1 MAFQVSPGVNVS
13 EIDLTTVVP
22 QVSTTDGAIA
32 GLFRWGPVERR
43 ILIGSADELVSRF
56 GKPTNY
62 NAETFFSAANFL
74 AYGNQLFVVRTANTT
89 SANTS
94 ERVQNATANVGA
106 VGSLPLYVVKNKDDY
121 DAKDANG
128 NFVSSTGVAYV
139 ARYPGV
145 LGNSLKISV
154 VDSNTGYYAN
164 SALAAN
170 SSVDSN
176 VARTFVSAT
185 IGNNIVRVA
194 FANSATGTL
203 AQANAIANTLLNALT
218 VSDYIEVGNTSIGIQ
233 RMKITALSSLSSDA
247 LNVWYDITTD
257 QVYGLSTNFT
267 GPNQVRWW
275 QYFQSVDVAPGQSA
289 FQAKFGNTSAQDELH
304 VVVVDEDGLFSG
316 VPGTVLEVWKNLSR
330 ATDSKTDVGNS
341 NYYKTVINMGSNYVY
356 FANDRAATLSAP
368 SLNLA
373 SSATLTPLVLSFLN
387 GSDGLDEY
395 NVPVATLTTGYDQ
408 FASPTDVDI
417 SIVIAGKPRGGS
429 FGEQLSNYII
439 DNICEVRRDCV
450 ICASPDKAAVVNN
463 VGNEDN
469 SLLNFRNAIR
479 STTYALSPETGWKYQ
494 YDKYNDV
501 YRWIPQCGDMAG
513 LLVRTD
519 NDRDAWWSPAGF
531 NRGQIKNIVK
541 LSYNP
546 KKASRDLLFK
556 AGLNPVV
563 TFPGQGTYLFGDKT
577 LSPKPSDFDAINV
590 RRLFIVLEKAI
601 STAAKFQL
609 FEFNDAFT
617 QAQFRNMVEPFLRD
631 IQGRRGLTDFRV
643 VCDSTNNTAQV
654 QQSKGF
660 VGDIYIKP
668 PHAIRYI
675 QLNFVAVRGSV
686 SFDEVVG
693 QF

>member
-43 ILIGSADELVSRF
+43 VLIGSADELVTRF

-74 AYGNQLFVVRTANTT
+74 AYGNQLFVARTANTT

-94 ERVQNATANVGA
+94 EIVQNATANVGA
-106 VGSLPLYVVKNKDDY
+106 VGSLLLYVVKNKDDY

-128 NFVSSTGVAYV
+128 NFTSSTGVAYI

-145 LGNSLKISV
+145 LGNSLKVSV

-185 IGNNIVRVA
+185 VGNNIVRA
-194 FANSATGTL
+194 IFANSATGTL
-203 AQANAIANTLLNALT
+203 AQANGVANTLLNALT
-218 VSDYIEVGNTSIGIQ
+218 VSDFLEVGNSSIGIQ
-233 RMKITALSSLSSDA
+233 RMKITALSGLTSNST
-247 LNVWYDITTD
+247 NIFYDITTD
-257 QVYGLSTNFT
+257 QVYGLSTNFA
-267 GPNQVRWW
+267 GPNQIRWW
-275 QYFQSVDVAPGQSA
+275 QYFQSVDVAPGQSV
-289 FQAKFGNTSAQDELH
+289 FQSKFGNTSAQDELH
-304 VVVVDEDGLFSG
+304 VVVADEDGLFTG
-316 VPGTVLEVWKNLSR
+316 VPGTILEVWKNVSR
-330 ATDSKTDVGNS
+330 ATDAKTDVGNA
-341 NYYKTVINMGSNYVY
+341 NYYKTVINMGSSYIY
-356 FANDRAATLSAP
+356 FANDRAGPVSAP

-387 GSDGLDEY
+387 GSDGLDETF
-395 NVPVATLTTGYDQ
+395 VPVATLTTGYDL
-408 FASPTDVDI
+408 FASSTDVDI
-417 SIVIAGKPRGGS
+417 SIVIAGKPRGGVA
-429 FGEQLSNYII
+429 GEQLSNYII
-439 DNICEVRRDCV
+439 DNICEVRKDCV
-450 ICASPDKAAVVNN
+450 ICASPLKSAVVSN
-463 VGNEDN
+463 VGGEDDA
-469 SLLNFRNAIR
+469 LTAFRNAIR
-479 STTYALSPETGWKYQ
+479 STTYALSPTTSWKYQ
-494 YDKYNDV
+494 YDKFNDV
-501 YRWIPQCGDMAG
+501 YRWIPLCGDDAG

-531 NRGQIKNIVK
+531 NRGQYKNLVK

-556 AGLNPVV
+556 MGLNPAV

-631 IQGRRGLTDFRV
+631 IQGRRGLVDFKV

-654 QQSKGF
+654 TGNKGF

-686 SFDEVVG
+686 DFTEVVG